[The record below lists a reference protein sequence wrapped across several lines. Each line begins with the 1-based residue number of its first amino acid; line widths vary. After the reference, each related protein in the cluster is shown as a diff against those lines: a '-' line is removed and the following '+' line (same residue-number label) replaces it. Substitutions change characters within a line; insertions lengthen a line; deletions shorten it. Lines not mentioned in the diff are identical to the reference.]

1 MARARAAVMPQ
12 SAGGRV
18 GSDAKSDGAG
28 EEAKGMEGQES
39 VVWAT
44 PTLSDINLL
53 TVSWEGNIT
62 GDAVQVDDCEDF
74 VFQITS

>member
-1 MARARAAVMPQ
+1 
-12 SAGGRV
+12 
-18 GSDAKSDGAG
+18 
-28 EEAKGMEGQES
+28 MEGQES

-62 GDAVQVDDCEDF
+62 GDAVQVDECEDF